1 MAAFPEYRAR
11 RIRDHAVL
19 REMVAETSLER
30 RRLVQPLFVK
40 EGLSGRK
47 PIESMPGQAQLSPEE
62 LVIEAKRVHEAG
74 VPAVLLFGIPRA
86 KDALG
91 TSATSPEG
99 IIPRSVAA
107 LKAALPDLA
116 VIVDVCLCEYTD
128 HGHCGVLTCGTGG
141 PGFAQGF
148 AGASQAASG
157 TQATRSKR
165 VGAKHPPYT
174 VDNDATLERLAAMAV
189 AAARAGADMVAP
201 SDMMDGRVGAIR
213 GALDAESFGHVPIL
227 SYAVKYASSFYGPF
241 RDAAES
247 APKFGDRRGY
257 QMDFR
262 NSDEALRE
270 AAADVAEGA
279 DILLVKPALAYG
291 DIIRRVKDRF
301 GLPVAAYSTSGEYAM
316 VEAAAARGWV
326 QREPLIREILTGLR
340 RAGADILITYWATEV
355 AGQKGAPEFSGAL

>member
-1 MAAFPEYRAR
+1 
-11 RIRDHAVL
+11 
-19 REMVAETSLER
+19 MVAETSLER

-40 EGLSGRK
+40 EGLSGRQ
-47 PIESMPGQAQLSPEE
+47 PIESMPGQAQLSLEE
-62 LVIEAKRVHEAG
+62 LVVEARRARVAG
-74 VPAVLLFGIPRA
+74 VPAVLLFGIPRR
-86 KDALG
+86 KDAAG
-91 TSATSPEG
+91 TSAASPDG
-99 IIPRSVAA
+99 VVPRSVAA

-128 HGHCGVLTCGTGG
+128 HGHCGVIRE
-141 PGFAQGF
+141 A
-148 AGASQAASG
+148 AG
-157 TQATRSKR
+157 RK
-165 VGAKHPPYT
+165 T

-189 AAARAGADMVAP
+189 AAARAGADLVAP

-213 GALDAESFGHVPIL
+213 RALDAEGFGHMPIM

-241 RDAAES
+241 REAAES

-257 QMDFR
+257 QMDYR

-279 DILLVKPALAYG
+279 DILLIKPALAFG
-291 DIIRRVKDRF
+291 DLIRRVKDRF

-316 VEAAAARGWV
+316 VEAAAARGWI
-326 QREPLIREILTGLR
+326 QREPLIREILMGLR

-355 AGQKGAPEFSGAL
+355 AGQIR